1 MASCSGCMRAHC
13 NGRRGPELPQ
23 RPGALGPLTILSAP
37 NTNSHGEC
45 WDMVLMDGEMLMQDL
60 KSDEYVSSAVTIAVL
75 CETAIV
81 TADETSS
88 SCLQPDKVLWAGEG
102 CT

>member
-60 KSDEYVSSAVTIAVL
+60 KSDEYRGCPTIRRPHYKNL
-75 CETAIV
+75 RCFGQEN
-81 TADETSS
+81 
-88 SCLQPDKVLWAGEG
+88 L
-102 CT
+102 

>member
-1 MASCSGCMRAHC
+1 
-13 NGRRGPELPQ
+13 
-23 RPGALGPLTILSAP
+23 
-37 NTNSHGEC
+37 
-45 WDMVLMDGEMLMQDL
+45 MVLMDGEMLMQDL